1 MEHRLKKTWMSRAK
15 PYLYGIAPTLGGY
28 SFGYDT
34 GSISGILVEKQFN
47 GYFHEPSNGLQGGIT
62 ASIQAGAFAGSLLT
76 GVFLADALGRRR
88 TILCGAALFTM
99 GIAISCASNNVECL
113 IAGRLINGLA
123 NGCTAMMV
131 PLWQSEVTP
140 KEIRGRVI
148 SLQQCVIN
156 FGILSSFLIQYGC
169 SFINS
174 NAAWR
179 TPLGIQMIP
188 TSALFCVMWFL
199 PESPRWLLS
208 KDRND
213 DALQVIARVHAD
225 GNREDEYVRT
235 EYAEIKDKIE
245 WEQSVKK
252 PSYFALLFSKKY
264 ARRTYIGIGVQFW
277 QQAVGINS
285 ILYYAPFLFQQA
297 GVGSSEASLLANVI
311 EGVILN
317 VVTLPNMYYL
327 DTWGRRK
334 PMILGAIG
342 MGLCMLMIGVL
353 LKAEGNPSYSSTSHK
368 VSFDFSSNQ
377 AAGKAVIA
385 FLYLYVASFA
395 ISWATPAWV
404 VPAEIFPM
412 ITRGRANSMT
422 TATNWF
428 VNFWF
433 ALYIPTAL
441 NNISWMLYIIFA
453 GISFLAALSTWL
465 FQPET
470 ANRSLEEM
478 DIMFEGKTMW
488 VFRDS
493 DLTRTHPRKNL
504 TRGLGSGDS
513 TNKASDEEIYGEDAE
528 SQSAI
533 FANDNRHFE

>member
-1 MEHRLKKTWMSRAK
+1 MDARVHRKKSWAARAK
-15 PYLYGIAPTLGGY
+15 PYFYGIAPTLGGY
-28 SFGYDT
+28 AFGYDT
-34 GSISGILVEKQFN
+34 GSISGILVETQFN
-47 GYFHEPSNGLQGGIT
+47 NYFRHPSNGLQGGIT
-62 ASIQAGAFAGSLLT
+62 ASIQAGAFVGSLLT
-76 GVFLADALGRRR
+76 GLFLADALGRRR
-88 TILCGAALFTM
+88 TILCGAALFTI

-113 IAGRLINGLA
+113 IAGRLINGLS

-169 SFINS
+169 SFIGS

-179 TPLGIQMIP
+179 VPIGIQMVP
-188 TSALFCVMWFL
+188 TISLFCTMWFL

-208 KDRND
+208 KSRDN
-213 DALQVIARVHAD
+213 DALQVLARVHANGD
-225 GNREDEYVRT
+225 QDDEYVRA
-235 EYAEIKDKIE
+235 EYAEIKEKFE
-245 WEQSVKK
+245 WEQTVKK
-252 PSYFALLFSKKY
+252 PSYFDLLFSKKY
-264 ARRTYIGIGVQFW
+264 ARRTYIGIGTQFW

-297 GVGSSEASLLANVI
+297 GVGSNEASLLANVI

-317 VVTLPNMYYL
+317 VVTWPNMYYL

-334 PMILGAIG
+334 PMIFGAIG
-342 MGLCMLMIGVL
+342 MGISMLLIGIL
-353 LKAEGNPSYSSTSHK
+353 LRAEGNPAYSPTSHK
-368 VSFDFSSNQ
+368 VNFNFSSNP

-422 TATNWF
+422 TAMNWF

-441 NNISWMLYIIFA
+441 NNISWILYIIFA
-453 GISFLAALSTWL
+453 GISFLAALSTWC

-478 DIMFEGKTMW
+478 DAMFDGRTMW
-488 VFRDS
+488 IFRDKE
-493 DLTRTHPRKNL
+493 LCRVHPRRDALIGSVSEDEVDGKNV
-504 TRGLGSGDS
+504 SG
-513 TNKASDEEIYGEDAE
+513 ERFVE
-528 SQSAI
+528 
-533 FANDNRHFE
+533 RV

>member
-1 MEHRLKKTWMSRAK
+1 MEPDPRSKTWLNRAK
-15 PYLYGIAPTLGGY
+15 PYFYGIAPTLGGY
-28 SFGYDT
+28 AFGYDT

-47 GYFHEPSNGLQGGIT
+47 TYFHEPSNGLQGGIT

-76 GVFLADALGRRR
+76 GIFLADALGRRR
-88 TILCGAALFTM
+88 TILCGAALFTI
-99 GIAISCASNNVECL
+99 GIAISCASHNVECL
-113 IAGRLINGLA
+113 IAGRVINGLA

-140 KEIRGRVI
+140 KEIRGRII

-179 TPLGIQMIP
+179 IPLGIQMVP
-188 TSALFCVMWFL
+188 TSALFCVMYFL

-208 KDRND
+208 KGRED
-213 DALQVIARVHAD
+213 DALKVLARVHTSGD
-225 GNREDEYVRT
+225 RDDNYVRA
-235 EYAEIKDKIE
+235 EYDEIKEKFE

-264 ARRTYIGIGVQFW
+264 GRRTYIGIGAQFW

-297 GVGSSEASLLANVI
+297 GVSSSSASLLANVI

-317 VVTLPNMYYL
+317 VVTWPNMYYL

-334 PMILGAIG
+334 PMILGAIF
-342 MGLCMLMIGVL
+342 MGIFMLLIGVL

-368 VSFDFSSNQ
+368 INFDFASNE

-422 TATNWF
+422 TAMNWF

-441 NNISWMLYIIFA
+441 NNISWILYIIFA
-453 GISFLAALSTWL
+453 SISFLAALSTWL

-478 DIMFEGKTMW
+478 DAMFEGKTMW
-488 VFRDS
+488 VFKDR
-493 DLTRTHPRKNL
+493 DLTRVHPR
-504 TRGLGSGDS
+504 RGSIVGTQGESLRG
-513 TNKASDEEIYGEDAE
+513 KADGEAEYVEDA
-528 SQSAI
+528 
-533 FANDNRHFE
+533 

>member
-1 MEHRLKKTWMSRAK
+1 MDQKRKPWLSIAK
-15 PYLYGIAPTLGGY
+15 PYFYGIAPTLGGY
-28 SFGYDT
+28 AFGYDT
-34 GSISGILVEKQFN
+34 GSISGILVESQFN
-47 GYFHEPSNGLQGGIT
+47 NFFDRPSNGLQGGIT

-76 GVFLADALGRRR
+76 GIFLADALGRRR
-88 TILCGAALFTM
+88 TILCGAALFTI

-113 IAGRLINGLA
+113 IAGRVINGLA

-169 SFINS
+169 SFIKS
-174 NAAWR
+174 DAAWR
-179 TPLGIQMIP
+179 VPIGIQMVP
-188 TSALFCVMWFL
+188 TVALFCVMWFL

-208 KDRND
+208 QGRNAE
-213 DALQVIARVHAD
+213 ALQVLARVHANGD
-225 GNREDEYVRT
+225 QSDENVLE
-235 EYAEIKDKIE
+235 EYAEIKEKFE
-245 WEQSVKK
+245 WEQRAQK

-264 ARRTYIGIGVQFW
+264 ARRTYIGIGAQFW

-297 GVGSSEASLLANVI
+297 GVGSSEASLLSNVI

-317 VVTLPNMYYL
+317 VVTWPNMYYL

-342 MGLCMLMIGVL
+342 MGISMLLIGVL
-353 LKAEGNPSYSSTSHK
+353 LKAEGNPSYSPMQRK
-368 VSFDFSSNQ
+368 INFDFTANPK
-377 AAGKAVIA
+377 AGKAVIA

-395 ISWATPAWV
+395 ISWSTPAWV

-412 ITRGRANSMT
+412 ITRGRANSLT

-441 NNISWMLYIIFA
+441 EKISWILYVIFA

-478 DIMFEGKTMW
+478 DATFEGRTMW
-488 VFRDS
+488 VFLDG
-493 DLTRTHPRKNL
+493 DLTRVRPRSDRL
-504 TRGLGSGDS
+504 LGDRLV
-513 TNKASDEEIYGEDAE
+513 D
-528 SQSAI
+528 
-533 FANDNRHFE
+533 

>member
-1 MEHRLKKTWMSRAK
+1 MEFLPERKPWLIRAK
-15 PYLYGIAPTLGGY
+15 PYFYGIAPTLGGY
-28 SFGYDT
+28 AFGYDT

-47 GYFHEPSNGLQGGIT
+47 SYFHEPSNGLQGGIT

-76 GVFLADALGRRR
+76 GIFLADALGRKR
-88 TILCGAALFTM
+88 TILCGAALFTI

-113 IAGRLINGLA
+113 IAGRVINGLA

-140 KEIRGRVI
+140 KEIRGRII

-169 SFINS
+169 SFIKS

-179 TPLGIQMIP
+179 IPIGIQMIP
-188 TSALFCVMWFL
+188 TVALFGVMCFL

-208 KDRND
+208 KGRDL
-213 DALQVIARVHAD
+213 DALQVLARVHANGD
-225 GNREDEYVRT
+225 HNNINVQAEYR
-235 EYAEIKDKIE
+235 EIKEKLE
-245 WEQSVKK
+245 WEQTIRK

-264 ARRTYIGIGVQFW
+264 ARRTYIGIGAQFW

-317 VVTLPNMYYL
+317 IVTLPIMYYL

-334 PMILGAIG
+334 PMILGAVG
-342 MGLCMLMIGVL
+342 MGICMLLIGVI
-353 LKAEGNPSYSSTSHK
+353 LKAKGDPLYSTTSHK
-368 VSFDFSSNQ
+368 INFDFTSNQ

-422 TATNWF
+422 TAMNWF

-441 NNISWMLYIIFA
+441 NNISWILYIIFA

-478 DIMFEGKTMW
+478 DAMFERKTMW
-488 VFRDS
+488 VFRDK
-493 DLTRTHPRKNL
+493 DLTRVRPVRQSFAARHNGAKTG
-504 TRGLGSGDS
+504 T
-513 TNKASDEEIYGEDAE
+513 DEQAE
-528 SQSAI
+528 SV
-533 FANDNRHFE
+533 